1 VPVIGTSVRRPDV
14 PGKVTGAARYAGDLA
29 LPGMLHAK
37 IKRSNVAHANIR
49 RIDTTKALAY
59 PGVKAVLTHLNVP
72 RVLHYGSPHPRSASL
87 ACDQY
92 ILDNKVRYWG
102 EGVAAV
108 AAISEEIA
116 EEALD
121 LIELE
126 YEELPALVSVEQAL
140 ASSVLIHGTKHN
152 LVTDPVLVKRGDV
165 ERGFAEADLV
175 IEGTYEMGR
184 PTPAYME
191 PNVCLFQWDDDG
203 KLTAW
208 ISTQTPFMVRGILA
222 EVLGVPLT

>member
-1 VPVIGTSVRRPDV
+1 MSVIGTSVRRPDV

-108 AAISEEIA
+108 AAVSEEIA

-121 LIELE
+121 LIEVE
-126 YEELPALVSVEQAL
+126 YEELPALISVEQAL
-140 ASSVLIHGTKHN
+140 H
-152 LVTDPVLVKRGDV
+152 R
-165 ERGFAEADLV
+165 
-175 IEGTYEMGR
+175 
-184 PTPAYME
+184 
-191 PNVCLFQWDDDG
+191 C
-203 KLTAW
+203 
-208 ISTQTPFMVRGILA
+208 
-222 EVLGVPLT
+222 